1 MPPNEVIIKG
11 RVLKWGNSYGIRIR
25 RAELRRAGLVP
36 GAEAVV
42 RLVRRRGRVDL
53 SDLPT
58 FKGGEPDDALR
69 HGELLGRARRHALR
83 ELRPIEGFS
92 TDE

>member
-1 MPPNEVIIKG
+1 MPPKEVVIKG

-69 HGELLGRARRHALR
+69 HDELLGRARRHALR
-83 ELRPIEGFS
+83 ERKG
-92 TDE
+92 